1 MGNRKFSWFIICVLL
16 TALLFGVTGVGF
28 TKEAP
33 SPSQYSTPAE
43 YEEAT
48 GEEIIGFSEPP
59 TLAKLVEEGKL
70 PPVEE
75 RLPDEPVVIVPVEEV
90 GEYGGTW
97 RSACLGIADSMHL
110 VRNVG
115 YEGLVR
121 WDARMSEVVP
131 NLAKD
136 WTATDEGKTFTF
148 SLREGV
154 KWSDGSPFT
163 ADDVLFWYEDIIL
176 NEELTPVAPSWL
188 VRGGEPAKVEK
199 LDDYTI
205 RFTFKEPYGT
215 FLYFLANNH
224 INHAPEHYMKQFH
237 AKYTPEEELTPL
249 AKEAGFDFWYQ
260 LFADKNDPWLNPE
273 RPTLYAWKIVN
284 RLGVGTRVTFER
296 NPYYWKV
303 DVAGN
308 QLPYIDRQAIDI
320 VENEEILLMRALSGE
335 VDMQYRHIG
344 EVMANY
350 PLLAENREKGG
361 YRLAR
366 AIPGSSNMMVIFFN
380 LNHKDPVLRDIFND
394 KRFRI
399 AMSLAINREEMIDL
413 VLLGQS
419 EPWQMSPFPNTPF
432 YNEKAAKAYTEYN
445 PAEAN
450 RLLDEIGLERGPDGI
465 RLKPDGKP
473 LQLTIE
479 VSSQVPT
486 WSDMCELIVK
496 YWEDVGVKT
505 AVKLEDRSLWEVRT
519 SSAEHEV
526 SVWWGEGGLAPLI
539 TPEWYLP
546 VSSASRQ
553 APLWALW
560 YQSKGQSGEEPPP
573 EIKKLMELYD
583 RILATPDPAEQKQLF
598 DQILEANAENLYVIG
613 TAKTPDR
620 FCVVKNNFHNVPDPM
635 ITDGSSPGLFN
646 PCQFFIK

>member
-1 MGNRKFSWFIICVLL
+1 MGNKKLSWFIICILL

-28 TKEAP
+28 AKEAP

-48 GEEIIGFSEPP
+48 GEKISGFSEAP

-75 RLPDEPVVIVPVEEV
+75 RLPDEPLVIVPVEEV
-90 GEYGGTW
+90 GEYGGAW
-97 RSACLGIADSMHL
+97 RSNCVGVADSGHL
-110 VRNVG
+110 TRNVN

-121 WDARMSEVVP
+121 WDARRAEVVA
-131 NLAKD
+131 NLAKS
-136 WTATDEGKTFTF
+136 WTVTDEGRTFTF

-163 ADDVLFWYEDIIL
+163 ADDVLFWYEDIML
-176 NEELTPVAPSWL
+176 NEELTPVVPSWL
-188 VRGGEPAKVEK
+188 VRGEEPAKVEK

-205 RFTFKEPYGT
+205 RFTFREPYGT

-224 INHAPEHYMKQFH
+224 INHAPKHYMKQFH
-237 AKYTPEEELTPL
+237 AKYTPEEELTAL

-320 VENEEILLMRALSGE
+320 VENAEIQLMRALSGE

-344 EVMANY
+344 ETMANY

-361 YRLAR
+361 YRLVR
-366 AIPGSSNMMVIFFN
+366 AIPAEMNMMTISFN
-380 LNHKDPVLRDIFND
+380 LNHKDPVLRNIFND

-419 EPWQMSPFPNTPF
+419 EPWQISPLPNTPF

-450 RLLDEIGLERGPDGI
+450 RLLDEMGLERAPDGI
-465 RLKPDGKP
+465 RLRPDGKP
-473 LQLTIE
+473 LQLAIE
-479 VSSQVPT
+479 VSPDVPT

-496 YWEDVGVKT
+496 YWGDVGVKT
-505 AVKLEDRSLWEVRT
+505 AVKSEDRSLWEVRT

-526 SVWWGEGGLAPLI
+526 SVWWGDGGLTPLI
-539 TPEWYLP
+539 IPQWYLP
-546 VSSASRQ
+546 VSTASRQ
-553 APLWALW
+553 APLWGLW

-573 EIKKLMELYD
+573 EIKELMELYD

-598 DQILEANAENLYVIG
+598 DQILEADAENLYVIG
-613 TAKTPDR
+613 TAKAPDR

-635 ITDGSSPGLFN
+635 IADGASPGLFN